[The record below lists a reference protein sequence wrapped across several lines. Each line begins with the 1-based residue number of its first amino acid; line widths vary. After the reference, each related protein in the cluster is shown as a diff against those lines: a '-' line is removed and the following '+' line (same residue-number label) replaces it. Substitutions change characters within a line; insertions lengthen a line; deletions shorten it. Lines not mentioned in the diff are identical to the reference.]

1 MEIKSNRVLV
11 LEKVKKLPEKPGVY
25 QFLDLSGEIL
35 YIGKAKNLRKR
46 VNSYFTR
53 SDQHNYKQ
61 EVLVKKIN
69 DIHYVL
75 VEDESD
81 ALLLENNLIK
91 EYQPR
96 YNILLKD
103 DKTFPWIVITR
114 DRFPRVLQTRNY
126 TMDGSEY
133 FGPYTSVMMVRT
145 MLDMIRQLY
154 KLRTCKLNL
163 TEQNILQGKFRRC
176 LEFDLG
182 NCLAPCEGLQSEV
195 DYGNSIEQ
203 IREILKGNYQQVIVQ
218 LRRIMAGFS
227 KAYRFEQAE
236 IVRLKIE
243 TLEKYKGKST
253 IVNPRISHVDVYS
266 MVDEENIAYINFMK
280 IVKGAVVQSHN
291 VEVVKRIA
299 EPKEEI
305 LDYIIFDLR
314 ERFKSDARE
323 IIVPFYPETNPGN
336 IRITIP
342 VRGDKR
348 RLLDLSERNARSY
361 KRDRQMVKE
370 SMNKGGII
378 DSVLESLRKDLRLKQ
393 DPIRIEC
400 FDNSNIQGANPVA
413 SCVVYL
419 EGKPRKSEYR
429 HFNVK
434 TVIGPDDF
442 ASMEEIVFRRYS
454 RVLKEGKGLPDLI
467 IVDGGK
473 GQLSAALKSLA
484 KLELRDK
491 IAVIGIAKRLEE
503 IYIPEDPVPL
513 YLNKNSKSLKLIQ
526 QIRNEAHRFGIA
538 FHRKKR
544 ELSFLES
551 ELDQIPGI
559 GKATR
564 EKILIQLKDIQQL
577 REMNSEEMRKVAGTK
592 ATKILMD
599 YFQHEV

>member
-1 MEIKSNRVLV
+1 MEHTIYKGLIH
-11 LEKVKKLPEKPGVY
+11 EKVKKLPEKPGVY
-25 QFLDLSGEIL
+25 QFLDLSGTVL

-61 EVLVKKIN
+61 EVLVKKIS

-103 DKTFPWIVITR
+103 DKTFPWIVITK
-114 DRFPRVLQTRNY
+114 DRFPRIFQTRNY
-126 TMDGSEY
+126 IVDGSEY

-154 KLRTCKLNL
+154 KLRTCKLTL
-163 TEQNILQGKFRRC
+163 SEQNILQGKFKRC
-176 LEFDLG
+176 LEYDLG
-182 NCLAPCEGLQSEV
+182 NCLGPCEGLQSED
-195 DYGNSIEQ
+195 DYRNSIEQ

-218 LRRIMAGFS
+218 LRKMMTGLS

-253 IVNPRISHVDVYS
+253 IVNPKISHVDVYS
-266 MVDEENIAYINFMK
+266 MIDEESIAYINFMK

-291 VEVVKRIA
+291 VEVVKRIS

-305 LDYIIFDLR
+305 LDYVIFDLR

-323 IIVPFYPETNPGN
+323 IIVPFNPETSPENVRF
-336 IRITIP
+336 IIP
-342 VRGDKR
+342 VRGDKK
-348 RLLDLSERNARSY
+348 RLLELSERNARSY
-361 KRDRQMVKE
+361 KKDRQLAKE
-370 SMNKGGII
+370 SMSREGVAG
-378 DSVLESLRKDLRLKQ
+378 SVLESLRKDLRLKMN
-393 DPIRIEC
+393 PARIEC

-429 HFNVK
+429 HFNIK

-442 ASMEEIVFRRYS
+442 ASMEEIIFRRYS
-454 RVLKEGKGLPDLI
+454 RVLRERKNLPDMI

-473 GQLSAALKSLA
+473 GQLSAALKSLE
-484 KLELRDK
+484 KLNLRDK

-503 IYIPEDPVPL
+503 IYIPDDPVPL
-513 YLNKNSKSLKLIQ
+513 YLDKNSKSLRFIQ

-538 FHRKKR
+538 FHRRKR
-544 ELSFLES
+544 ELTFLES
-551 ELDQIPGI
+551 ELDHIMGI
-559 GKATR
+559 GKTTKQ
-564 EKILIQLKDIQQL
+564 KILLQLKDIHML
-577 REMNSEEMRKVAGTK
+577 REMNLEEIGKIAGK
-592 ATKILMD
+592 RAARILRD
-599 YFQHEV
+599 YFQQEP